1 MSSDMIREVKEA
13 IETAQTA
20 ASQLLTTVSLSQ
32 ISHSDE
38 LLKCLSLAVHLTSV
52 SINEPLLE
60 GKLVYLTNILIKICN
75 AIKLL
80 ALAPDRSQ
88 INIRGVSLTSIIND
102 LKEIAT
108 ALKATETFAM
118 MSQEDQDFQNIEYIK
133 QVSSI
138 LDKCANEFSSNM
150 LYRGKETI
158 IELSNA
164 LKITC
169 SAMKFYAPIVALNY
183 AWGNDCICEDN

>member
-1 MSSDMIREVKEA
+1 MSSDMIREVIEA

-52 SINEPLLE
+52 SNNEPLLE

-88 INIRGVSLTSIIND
+88 INISGVSLTSIIND

-108 ALKATETFAM
+108 ALKTTETFAM
-118 MSQEDQDFQNIEYIK
+118 MSQEDQDLK
-133 QVSSI
+133 
-138 LDKCANEFSSNM
+138 
-150 LYRGKETI
+150 YRI
-158 IELSNA
+158 
-164 LKITC
+164 
-169 SAMKFYAPIVALNY
+169 Y
-183 AWGNDCICEDN
+183 